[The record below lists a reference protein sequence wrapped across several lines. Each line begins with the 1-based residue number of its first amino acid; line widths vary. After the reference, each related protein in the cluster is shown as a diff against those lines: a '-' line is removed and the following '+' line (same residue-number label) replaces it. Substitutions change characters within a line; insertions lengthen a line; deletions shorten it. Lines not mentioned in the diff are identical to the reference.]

1 MQLLKRAAILGLL
14 VPGAVLAAGP
24 SPVGSV
30 EGRQTPPPHISMP
43 ASEESVKRLLQIMGM
58 HELLD
63 ENLRQV
69 DERISAGLQRE
80 LGGRTLTPEQ
90 EAIMIRTHD
99 KISAVVKESISWE
112 VMEPM
117 AIRIYRDALT
127 QDELDG
133 MLAFYKTPAGKAVI
147 KKLPRLTQ
155 AMSEEM
161 QRMFQSMMP
170 KLGAIAKES
179 EEEMKLAAPT
189 SDRASPSSS
198 AHFPS
203 ASPSSTIAPL
213 ESPAPSTTP
222 GPSPSSPDK

>member
-43 ASEESVKRLLQIMGM
+43 ASEESVKRLLQITGM

-69 DERISAGLQRE
+69 DERISAGLQRG

-90 EAIMIRTHD
+90 EAIMIRTHN
-99 KISAVVKESISWE
+99 KISAVAKESIGWE
-112 VMEPM
+112 AMEPM
-117 AIRIYRDALT
+117 TIRIYRDALT

-155 AMSEEM
+155 EMSEEM
-161 QRMFQSMMP
+161 QRMFQSIMP
-170 KLGAIAKES
+170 KLRAIAKES
-179 EEEMKLAAPT
+179 EDEMKLAAPI
-189 SDRASPSSS
+189 SDPASPSSDAGS
-198 AHFPS
+198 PS
-203 ASPSSTIAPL
+203 APPYSITAPL
-213 ESPAPSTTP
+213 EVPAAPKNP
-222 GPSPSSPDK
+222 GDSRSSRG